1 VLITGDGAAGFHIQE
16 FDTMAR
22 HGIPVVTV
30 VFNNA
35 VWGMSIHGQEAVYG
49 DEGIVVSEL
58 ADSAY
63 EKVAEAFGGYGERV
77 KDVASIADAMKR
89 AFAAGVPACINVEVD
104 PHVVHPIT
112 TMMLGDVT
120 STDEIVVPYYENIP
134 R

>member
-1 VLITGDGAAGFHIQE
+1 
-16 FDTMAR
+16 MAR
-22 HGIPVVTV
+22 HKIPVVTV

-49 DEGIVVSEL
+49 ERGVVVSEL

-77 KDVASIADAMKR
+77 ESTAAIADAMKR
-89 AFAAGVPACINVEVD
+89 AFAAGVPACLNVEID
-104 PHVVHPIT
+104 PTVVHPIT

>member
-1 VLITGDGAAGFHIQE
+1 
-16 FDTMAR
+16 MAR

-30 VFNNA
+30 IFNNA

-63 EKVAEAFGGYGERV
+63 EKVSEAFGGYGERV

-89 AFAAGVPACINVEVD
+89 AFDAGVPACINVEVD